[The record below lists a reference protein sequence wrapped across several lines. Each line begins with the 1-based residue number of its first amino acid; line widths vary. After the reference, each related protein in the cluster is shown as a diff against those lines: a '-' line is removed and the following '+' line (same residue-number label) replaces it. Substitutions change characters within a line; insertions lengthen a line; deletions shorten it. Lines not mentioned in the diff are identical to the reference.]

1 MDKKRKLALSV
12 AAVAVL
18 GLGSLAWNS
27 SSEQQTSSAAKQP
40 AEDGHGHEKKA
51 AKASSHTSHGSDDHD
66 EESHGEENHGQ
77 EGNSE
82 DGHAEEGHGDEGHA
96 DEGKLTISTQQIS
109 AAGIA
114 LEAAG
119 PRELCTVVS
128 FPGEIRFDE
137 DRTAHVVPRVPGV
150 VESVQA
156 NLGQSVKKGQI
167 LAVIASSQISEM
179 RSEQQAA
186 QRRLELARLTF
197 DREKQLWQDKISAEQ
212 DYLQARQAL
221 QEAEISLA
229 NAKQKVGAIGASVS
243 SVGGNRYEL
252 RAPFDAVVVEKHLTV
267 GEVVSEA
274 TNAFILSDLNQ
285 VWATF
290 AVPPSDLGK
299 VVTGR
304 AVRVS
309 SPDMNAEVEGKVGYV
324 GSLLGEQN
332 RAATVRVTLTNPNG
346 AWRPGLFVNI
356 AVTSQ
361 TDRVAVAVPE
371 PAVQSVE
378 EKPAVFV
385 RTPEGF
391 DTRPVTLG
399 RRDGG
404 YVEVTKGLQMGE
416 QVATDGSFTLKSE
429 LGKATAEHSH

>member
-1 MDKKRKLALSV
+1 MENKRKIALAV
-12 AAVAVL
+12 AAVAIL
-18 GLGSLAWNS
+18 GFGSLAWNS
-27 SSEQQTSSAAKQP
+27 SSDQQAATN
-40 AEDGHGHEKKA
+40 AEHGADDGHGHDKKA
-51 AKASSHTSHGSDDHD
+51 GSANK
-66 EESHGEENHGQ
+66 E
-77 EGNSE
+77 NSE
-82 DGHAEEGHGDEGHA
+82 AEHGEEGHGEEGHGEEGHSEEGGEE
-96 DEGKLTISTQQIS
+96 EGKLTLSAEQIKAAGVTLES
-109 AAGIA
+109 AA
-114 LEAAG
+114 
-119 PRELCTVVS
+119 PRDLGTVVS

-150 VESVQA
+150 VETVQA
-156 NLGQSVKKGQI
+156 NLGESVKKGQV
-167 LAVIASSQISEM
+167 LAVIASQQISDL

-186 QRRLELARLTF
+186 QRRVELARVTF
-197 DREKQLWQDKISAEQ
+197 SREKQLWQDKISAEQ

-229 NAKQKVGAIGASVS
+229 NAKQKVSAIGASVN

-290 AVPPSDLGK
+290 AVPPTDLAK
-299 VVTGR
+299 VTTGR
-304 AVRVS
+304 AVKVS
-309 SPDMNAEVEGKVGYV
+309 SPDMNVEVEGKVGYV

-371 PAVQSVE
+371 HAVQTVE
-378 EKPAVFV
+378 DKPSVFV
-385 RTPEGF
+385 RTAEGF
-391 DTRPVTLG
+391 DTRPVKLG
-399 RRDGG
+399 RRDSG
-404 YVEVTKGLQMGE
+404 YVEITDGIEAGA
-416 QVATDGSFTLKSE
+416 QVATNGSFTLKSE
-429 LGKATAEHSH
+429 LGKASAEHSH